1 MKRRFTQAEVYY
13 LNTLPAVERA
23 SMDRITYSRDFQ
35 VRCMAQYL
43 RGNGPTSIFASAGL
57 NPKIVG
63 SKRIERAIA
72 RWKADPQIMLEAQS
86 FANEAAA
93 DQRDLLVISQSM
105 TIAWLEKKVMD
116 LQKQIQSV
124 KRMRRNVRPCRPTG
138 RSSDWN
144 SVQKRSHDRCA
155 SWYGD
160 APNAIPPSI
169 VSAFSVT
176 FTRLPDGRRDSFRL
190 WPHTPRLAHAAKDAI
205 RSIFV
210 RYAAPMGR
218 PYGTASACTRSV
230 PRFRWLS
237 PSPA

>member
-124 KRMRRNVRPCRPTG
+124 KQHEAERP
-138 RSSDWN
+138 S
-144 SVQKRSHDRCA
+144 
-155 SWYGD
+155 
-160 APNAIPPSI
+160 
-169 VSAFSVT
+169 
-176 FTRLPDGRRDSFRL
+176 
-190 WPHTPRLAHAAKDAI
+190 
-205 RSIFV
+205 
-210 RYAAPMGR
+210 M
-218 PYGTASACTRSV
+218 
-230 PRFRWLS
+230 
-237 PSPA
+237 PALGALIGLE

>member
-1 MKRRFTQAEVYY
+1 MKRHFTQAEVYY

-23 SMDRITYSRDFQ
+23 SMDRITYSREFQ

-72 RWKADPQIMLEAQS
+72 RWKADPQIMTEAQS

-116 LQKQIQSV
+116 LQDQL
-124 KRMRRNVRPCRPTG
+124 
-138 RSSDWN
+138 RSME
-144 SVQKRSHDRCA
+144 
-155 SWYGD
+155 
-160 APNAIPPSI
+160 
-169 VSAFSVT
+169 
-176 FTRLPDGRRDSFRL
+176 
-190 WPHTPRLAHAAKDAI
+190 AHAAECLVRRRTCNTNPFFHRFRTLRHIYAAPRRKKGFFFRFRFPAI
-205 RSIFV
+205 HMPAANQRMSDDCRHHQTCV
-210 RYAAPMGR
+210 RYAASSERRAAVSAQSSAGR
-218 PYGTASACTRSV
+218 
-230 PRFRWLS
+230 RFRWLS

>member
-1 MKRRFTQAEVYY
+1 MSNGFTPKGNNMKRHFTQAEVYY

-23 SMDRITYSRDFQ
+23 SMDRTTYSREFQ

-72 RWKADPQIMLEAQS
+72 RWKADPQIMTEAQS

-116 LQKQIQSV
+116 LQDQL
-124 KRMRRNVRPCRPTG
+124 
-138 RSSDWN
+138 RSME
-144 SVQKRSHDRCA
+144 
-155 SWYGD
+155 
-160 APNAIPPSI
+160 
-169 VSAFSVT
+169 
-176 FTRLPDGRRDSFRL
+176 
-190 WPHTPRLAHAAKDAI
+190 AHAAECLNA
-205 RSIFV
+205 
-210 RYAAPMGR
+210 
-218 PYGTASACTRSV
+218 
-230 PRFRWLS
+230 
-237 PSPA
+237 PSPGKLVTLA